1 METSASQADN
11 TALPVIDREDAIER
25 LGGAEDLLDEF
36 LELLL
41 KQATTD
47 LPQIVQA
54 VEQGNADRLEYLAH
68 RLKGAAAS
76 LSAERVRQAAFD
88 LETIG
93 RDGDMSKAQPA
104 LALLEQEVTLL
115 RQTVGR

>member
-11 TALPVIDREDAIER
+11 TALPVFDREDAIER

-41 KQATTD
+41 KQTTTD
-47 LPQIVQA
+47 LPQIAQA
-54 VEQGNADRLEYLAH
+54 VEQGNANRLEHLAH
-68 RLKGAAAS
+68 SLKGAAAS
-76 LSAERVRQAAFD
+76 LSAERVRQAASN
-88 LETIG
+88 LESMG